1 MVWRVRPLNYIQEPH
16 GYSSDTAGLMGAT
29 ILLVGLLATLVTAPL
44 FDRVLTHQLART
56 CKCLSPVVG
65 AAWLSLIWASK

>member
-1 MVWRVRPLNYIQEPH
+1 
-16 GYSSDTAGLMGAT
+16 MGAT

-65 AAWLSLIWASK
+65 VAWLSLIWASKSRIMHDSKSGADALP